1 VTSMID
7 CKLAEGSGSGVQLN
21 DDWYSP
27 DPTWDAA
34 YTGLVFASPY
44 PQSRSSMCR
53 RTCGSTPTISSGI
66 TRRR

>member
-44 PQSRSSMCR
+44 PQSRSSMWQA
-53 RTCGSTPTISSGI
+53 TCGASPITCSGTIRI
-66 TRRR
+66 R

>member
-34 YTGLVFASPY
+34 YTSLVFASPY
-44 PQSRSSMCR
+44 PRSRSSM
-53 RTCGSTPTISSGI
+53 
-66 TRRR
+66 